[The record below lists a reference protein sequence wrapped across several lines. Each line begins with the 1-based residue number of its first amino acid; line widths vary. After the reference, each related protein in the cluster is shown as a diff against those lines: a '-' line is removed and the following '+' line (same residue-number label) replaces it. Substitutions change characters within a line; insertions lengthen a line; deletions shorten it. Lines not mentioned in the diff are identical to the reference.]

1 MFWPWL
7 LAIFREL
14 VSFLMCAAYAPTYM
28 AEILCMIKI
37 VVMKID
43 HHHTGVLI
51 RVSYPYLQI
60 PGLT

>member
-14 VSFLMCAAYAPTYM
+14 ISFLMCAAHAPTYM
-28 AEILCMIKI
+28 VEILCMNKI
-37 VVMKID
+37 VVMKINP
-43 HHHTGVLI
+43 HTGVI
-51 RVSYPYLQI
+51 ITVSYPYLQI

>member
-7 LAIFREL
+7 LANCREL
-14 VSFLMCAAYAPTYM
+14 ISFLMCAAYPPTYTVD
-28 AEILCMIKI
+28 ILHMIKT
-37 VVMKID
+37 VVMKVN
-43 HHHTGVLI
+43 HHTGVLI